1 MGWDDIPHLTKEQK
15 EKMLAAL
22 PPHEREARSKGTPS
36 LGAGAIYPVPES
48 DFVVDDFKIP
58 DHWARVYG
66 MDVGWNRTAVPWG
79 AWDKDN
85 DVIYLYSEHYR
96 GQAEPSIHA
105 EAIKSRGLWI
115 PGVIDPAARGRN
127 QRDGYQLLED
137 YKNLGLDVEVAF
149 NGVESGIYEVWQ
161 RLSTGRLKVFRS
173 MSNWLYEFRLYRRD
187 EKGRIVKENDHLMDA
202 TRYLVMSGL
211 DRAKVKPVEETRTS
225 QIDYYSGYSQG
236 WMG

>member
-1 MGWDDIPHLTKEQK
+1 MIAPTQPPQEFRPEGPSE
-15 EKMLAAL
+15 MLSAANL
-22 PPHEREARSKGTPS
+22 MFHCTWGCREIS
-36 LGAGAIYPVPES
+36 L
-48 DFVVDDFKIP
+48 
-58 DHWARVYG
+58 
-66 MDVGWNRTAVPWG
+66 
-79 AWDKDN
+79 
-85 DVIYLYSEHYR
+85 
-96 GQAEPSIHA
+96 
-105 EAIKSRGLWI
+105 
-115 PGVIDPAARGRN
+115 
-127 QRDGYQLLED
+127 
-137 YKNLGLDVEVAF
+137 NLGLDVEVAF
-149 NGVESGIYEVWQ
+149 IGVESGIYEVWQ